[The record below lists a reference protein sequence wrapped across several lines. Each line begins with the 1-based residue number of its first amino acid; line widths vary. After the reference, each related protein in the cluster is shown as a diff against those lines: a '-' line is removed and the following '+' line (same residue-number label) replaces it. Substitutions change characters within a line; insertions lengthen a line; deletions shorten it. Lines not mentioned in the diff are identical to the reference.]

1 MLSFCGLL
9 NEYKSY
15 IQKLRQCMLIC
26 TLTQTRSE
34 PGTILERNLAK
45 NDWKKIGGSR
55 QTVWIAQKRPDE
67 FMCRDYLGRLAFG
80 SYKIKRNFSSY
91 FAGVGANY
99 RVEADFVLF
108 IGNAGKCTI
117 KYTKSSSSPA
127 QIHYHPF

>member
-15 IQKLRQCMLIC
+15 IQKLRQCILIC

-45 NDWKKIGGSR
+45 NGWREVDHSH
-55 QTVWIAQKRPDE
+55 QTVWMAQKWPDE

-80 SYKIKRNFSSY
+80 SYKIKKTFFSY

-117 KYTKSSSSPA
+117 KYNKPRYLPA